1 MAPPQITLEARFVE
15 IHQDDTKKLGFD
27 WILGNTLFGGGKIGA
42 QGGSAPAFSGNASKA
57 NPTGLF
63 PGYAAG
69 VEPLGNG
76 QPTFPPSAAD
86 QRLTAGL
93 NNSGPAV
100 ATITGIL
107 TDPQFR
113 VVIHALEKRGGADVL
128 SAPKVTTVSGRQ
140 AKIDLTEIRNIVSSQ
155 NFGATAS
162 GGGGGGLGGGGGG
175 LGGTAGSGV
184 AQASNFTPTPVPL
197 GPQLDVI
204 PYVDADGYSIE
215 MTILPTLVEFLGY
228 DDPGPFVPQA
238 QAVAGSNIGA
248 PLIAQ
253 LPLPKFRVRQVITSA
268 IVWDGQ
274 TVMLGGLIA
283 EDVLKEKNKVPILG
297 DIPFFGRLF
306 RNETSQ
312 TTKKNLVIFVT
323 PTIIDPAGNRVHTED
338 NLPYD
343 PTVAPRQPAKMAGQ

>member
-1 MAPPQITLEARFVE
+1 M
-15 IHQDDTKKLGFD
+15 
-27 WILGNTLFGGGKIGA
+27 
-42 QGGSAPAFSGNASKA
+42 
-57 NPTGLF
+57 
-63 PGYAAG
+63 
-69 VEPLGNG
+69 
-76 QPTFPPSAAD
+76 
-86 QRLTAGL
+86 
-93 NNSGPAV
+93 
-100 ATITGIL
+100 
-107 TDPQFR
+107 
-113 VVIHALEKRGGADVL
+113 IHALETRRGADVL

-140 AKIDLTEIRNIVSSQ
+140 AKIDLTEIKNIVASQ
-155 NFGATAS
+155 NFGATAA

-175 LGGTAGSGV
+175 GGLGGNGGGTGV
-184 AQASNFTPTPVPL
+184 AQASNFQPQQVPI

-204 PYVDADGYSIE
+204 AYVNADGYSIE

-283 EDVLKEKNKVPILG
+283 EDVIKEKNKVPILG

-306 RNETSQ
+306 RNETSE
-312 TTKKNLVIFVT
+312 TFKKNLVIFVT
-323 PTIIDPAGNRVHTED
+323 PTIIDPAGNRVHTQD
-338 NLPYD
+338 DLPYD
-343 PTVAPRQPAKMAGQ
+343 PTVVPKQPARTAGQ